1 MVNNQTQ
8 MTADIPLE
16 TLIQGCEA
24 EKLHLSG
31 AIQPFGALLRLDA
44 ATLCVTHI
52 SANLVEWLGPAAHQL
67 LGQPIDS
74 SGWLSRAAFE
84 NLPAKPGS
92 SIALARLFNC
102 SAGAVDAVIIR
113 ADDAILVELE
123 CNKQGAES
131 ILFHHFQRP
140 LLTVPADEEGLQ
152 RLHDTLLAAFRNI
165 TGYDR
170 VMLYRFHEDWSG
182 EVIAEA
188 SNPTLGSYLGLHF
201 PASDIPAIARNLYML
216 NPARLIPDINAAPV
230 PLVGNDAGLPDL
242 TRSGLRSV
250 SPVHLQYLAH
260 MGVGASFS
268 VPIRVANRL
277 WGLVACHHLTA
288 RMLAH
293 DQRQACVSLTNA
305 YALSMTSHFASRRLQ
320 VIDSLDRR
328 IDRVLEVLASFKDP
342 LDGIEPNAGLLMDV
356 LDAQGFAMAVG
367 DDVVISGAGPDT
379 EGMSLID
386 GWFLDECKESIAST
400 SRLETLF
407 PGQLH
412 ILAVA
417 SGMVAVKARS
427 PRSGWVRFY
436 WFRPAEPQEV
446 AWAGNPNKPLVENAG
461 VVMLSP
467 RRSFER
473 WVEIKNGYSRPWNSE
488 EKMTAAKF
496 RNTLLRWL

>member
-1 MVNNQTQ
+1 M
-8 MTADIPLE
+8 MTDIPVE

-31 AIQPFGALLRLDA
+31 AIQSFGALLRLDA

-67 LGQPIDS
+67 LGQPIES

-84 NLPAKPGS
+84 KLPPQPGGC
-92 SIALARLFNC
+92 IALAHLFNC
-102 SAGAVDAVIIR
+102 SVGSVDAVIIR

-123 CNKQGAES
+123 CHDQAAEP
-131 ILFHHFQRP
+131 IPFQQFQRP
-140 LLTVPADEEGLQ
+140 LLSVPYDEQELLRQ
-152 RLHDTLLAAFRNI
+152 HDTLLAAFRII

-188 SNPTLGSYLGLHF
+188 ASPALGSYLGLHF

-216 NPARLIPDINAAPV
+216 NPARLIPDIQAAPV
-230 PLVGNDAGLPDL
+230 TLLGSASGAPNL
-242 TRSGLRSV
+242 TWSGLRSV

-260 MGVGASFS
+260 MGIGASFS
-268 VPIRVANRL
+268 VPIRIANRL
-277 WGLVACHHLTA
+277 WGLVACHHLTP
-288 RMLAH
+288 RMLTY
-293 DQRQACVSLTNA
+293 DQRQACVNLTNA
-305 YALSMTSHFASRRLQ
+305 YALSVTSYLASRRLQ
-320 VIDSLDRR
+320 AIDSLDRR
-328 IDRVLEVLASFKDP
+328 IDRVLEALANFGDP
-342 LDGIEPNAGLLMDV
+342 LDGIEPNATLLMDV

-367 DDVVISGAGPDT
+367 DDVVIAGAGPDT

-386 GWFLDECKESIAST
+386 GWFLNECKESIAST
-400 SRLETLF
+400 SRLEALF

-473 WVEIKNGYSRPWNSE
+473 WVEIRNGYSRPWNSE

>member
-1 MVNNQTQ
+1 
-8 MTADIPLE
+8 MTTDISLE
-16 TLIQGCEA
+16 TLLQGCES

-44 ATLCVTHI
+44 ATLCVTHV
-52 SANLVEWLGPAAHQL
+52 SANLLEWLGAAAQKL
-67 LGQPIDS
+67 LGQPIES
-74 SGWLSRAAFE
+74 TGWLSRDALE
-84 NLPAKPGS
+84 KLPPKSGS
-92 SIALARLFNC
+92 HVALAHLFSC

-113 ADDAILVELE
+113 ADDAILIELE
-123 CNKQGAES
+123 CHGQAAAP
-131 ILFHHFQRP
+131 IPFQQFQRP
-140 LLTVPADEEGLQ
+140 LLTVPYDEGELQ
-152 RLHDTLLAAFRNI
+152 RHHETLLTAFRTI

-170 VMLYRFHEDWSG
+170 VMLYHFHDDWSG

-188 SNPTLGSYLGLHF
+188 TSPSLGSYLGLHF

-216 NPARLIPDINAAPV
+216 NPSRLIPDIKVAPV
-230 PLVGNDAGLPDL
+230 PLLGNTPDTPDL
-242 TRSGLRSV
+242 TWSGLRSV
-250 SPVHLQYLAH
+250 SPVHLQYLAN
-260 MGVGASFS
+260 MGIGASFS
-268 VPIRVANRL
+268 VPIRISHRL

-288 RMLAH
+288 RMLTY
-293 DQRQACVSLTNA
+293 DQRQACVNLTNA
-305 YALSMTSHFASRRLQ
+305 YALGVTSHFASHRLQ
-320 VIDSLDRR
+320 TIDSLDRR
-328 IDRVLEVLASFKDP
+328 IDRVLEALANFEDP
-342 LDGIEPNAGLLMDV
+342 LDGIEPNARLLMDV

-367 DDVVISGAGPDT
+367 NDVVIAGSGPDT

-386 GWFLDECKESIAST
+386 AWFLDESNETIFTT
-400 SRLETLF
+400 SRLEALF

-412 ILAVA
+412 ILSVS

-427 PRSGWVRFY
+427 SRSGWVRFY

-446 AWAGNPNKPLVENAG
+446 AWAGNPNKPLVENSG

-473 WVEIKNGYSRPWNSE
+473 WVEIRTGYSRPWNTE